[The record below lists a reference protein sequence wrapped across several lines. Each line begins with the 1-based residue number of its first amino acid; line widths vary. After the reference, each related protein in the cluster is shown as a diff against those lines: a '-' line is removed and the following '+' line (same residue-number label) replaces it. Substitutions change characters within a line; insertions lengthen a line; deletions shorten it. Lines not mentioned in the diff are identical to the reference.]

1 LLYCTRL
8 LILVRQ
14 AKKHTFEYLHKFIKK
29 IILGKK
35 VMDMRLKNFL
45 LLTVSAS
52 AAVGVIPSVMAQSTG
67 AMLEEVVVTSRRY
80 EENLQDAPV
89 AVNAMSADFL
99 QEQGIDTVTEVL
111 LNSPGASFTQFNKM
125 QAEYGMRGV
134 SSQTEGASGD
144 SSVSTIIDNVV
155 VSKDFMKN
163 PAFFDMERVEVLRGP
178 QGTAFGRNASSGLV
192 HLVTAKP
199 SDDFGGGLTM
209 DMGSHG
215 LFGVEA
221 FVTGAISDTTAGRLA
236 INVDSHDGYTTDT
249 RTGDDLGGEENF
261 SIRGSLLMNP
271 SDTIQVYL
279 KAEINEDDDDTPA
292 IRKGRDCSIPF
303 QDKGAGS
310 VVGAPQPGWVD
321 VGTFT
326 DSCDPWE
333 TTISDRSF
341 SEFYMDRELSNLTAE
356 ITWDMS
362 DSVALT
368 SVTAYLKGDSEYMID
383 AHGGPNNSMFQNTV
397 NDAEMFSQELRI
409 DNHGSDD
416 AFRWVAGA
424 YFMSDKHSRLDQNIF
439 YAENAASGPPGGG
452 GGTATGI
459 PNPNGGWFRPETRD
473 IKEGYGETDSMGL
486 FTEITYD
493 ISDQLIVTAG
503 LRYSKDEK
511 DYSIAHYG
519 YGWGGILEG
528 LTDGTAAPCAFA
540 PGADKFYCG
549 TSDAPVGFQTPVTAS
564 DSWENVSGKLS
575 LSYSIDDDKMI
586 YGLFSQGYKTGG
598 FQPEPRSP
606 SAALESFD
614 EETVDNVE
622 LGFKGDFGDSL
633 RLNISAFYSEYD
645 GLQMFLFKNTPSGEF
660 TQIAENAAGVEIT
673 GVEGD
678 FIWALTERLRVSGG
692 FAVIDAELVNALID
706 TDGDQVAEDFSG
718 TRPDNTVDFT
728 GTLVISYDI
737 PLDNG
742 SLVHLRADW
751 RGNSDVYDDIGEQA
765 ARRHDEYDVIG
776 ARATW
781 ISVDGE
787 WNIALW
793 GKNLSDEV
801 YTVNVGPA
809 QPNINQL
816 NFAYGTPRTVG
827 ASVNYRF

>member
-1 LLYCTRL
+1 
-8 LILVRQ
+8 
-14 AKKHTFEYLHKFIKK
+14 
-29 IILGKK
+29 
-35 VMDMRLKNFL
+35 MDTRLKNFL
-45 LLTVSAS
+45 LLTASAS
-52 AAVGVIPSVMAQSTG
+52 AALGAIPQVMAQSTG

-89 AVNAMSADFL
+89 AVNAMTGDFL
-99 QEQGIDTVTEVL
+99 QEQGIDTVSEVL

-199 SDDFGGGLTM
+199 SDEFGGGLTM

-236 INVDSHDGYTTDT
+236 INVDNLDGYTTDT
-249 RTGDDLGGEENF
+249 RTDGDLGGEENI

-271 SDTIQVYL
+271 SDTVQVYL
-279 KAEINEDDDDTPA
+279 KAEFNEDNDDTPA

-303 QDKGAGS
+303 QDKGASS

-341 SEFYMDRELSNLTAE
+341 SEFYMDRELTNLTAE
-356 ITWDMS
+356 ITWELS
-362 DSVALT
+362 DGVAVT
-368 SVTAYLKGDSEYMID
+368 SVTGYLEGESEYMID

-424 YFMSDKHSRLDQNIF
+424 YFMSDEHSRLDQNIF
-439 YAENAASGPPGGG
+439 YTENAAKGPPGGG

-459 PNPNGGWFRPETRD
+459 PDPNGGWFRPETRD
-473 IKEGYGETDSMGL
+473 IKDGYSETDSMGL

-493 ISDQLIVTAG
+493 MSDQLVVSAG

-511 DYSIAHYG
+511 DYTIAHYG

-549 TSDAPVGFQTPVTAS
+549 TSGAPVGFQTPVVTS
-564 DSWENVSGKLS
+564 NSWENVSGKLS
-575 LSYSIDDDKMI
+575 LSYSIDDDKLV
-586 YGLFSQGYKTGG
+586 YALFSQGYKTGG

-606 SAALESFD
+606 LAALESFD
-614 EETVDNVE
+614 EETVDNIE

-633 RLNISAFYSEYD
+633 RLNIAAFYSEYD
-645 GLQMFLFKNTPSGEF
+645 DLQMFLFKNTPSGEF

-678 FIWALTERLRVSGG
+678 FIWAPTENLRVSGG

-706 TDGDQVAEDFSG
+706 TDGDQVPEDFSG

-728 GTLVISYDI
+728 GTLVISYDL

-742 SLVHLRADW
+742 ALVNLRADW

-765 ARRHDEYDVIG
+765 ARKHDEYDVIG

-781 ISVDGE
+781 ISADGD

-793 GKNLSDEV
+793 GKNLSDEA

-816 NFAYGTPRTVG
+816 NFAYGAPRTVG
-827 ASVNYRF
+827 ASVSYSF